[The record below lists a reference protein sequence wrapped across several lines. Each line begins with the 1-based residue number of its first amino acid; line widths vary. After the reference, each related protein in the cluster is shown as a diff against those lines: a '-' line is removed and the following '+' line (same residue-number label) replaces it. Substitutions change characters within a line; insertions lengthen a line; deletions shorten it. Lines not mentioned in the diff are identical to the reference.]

1 MPAGTRSAIAMLTDF
16 FVADDIEATARR
28 TGFVQ
33 RTSKITG
40 KLFLALVTFGTWSEG
55 KTTLAQL
62 AAKGTQLRQPVEV
75 SPEALHQRMN
85 KQALTFLQDMLR
97 QVLAKL
103 QALTPVGDD
112 GLFAAF
118 HKVYISPCA
127 IEKVSML
134 NFKLPERKSCGGLR
148 PCQGCRKP
156 SCNG

>member
-1 MPAGTRSAIAMLTDF
+1 MPACTRSAIAMLTDF
-16 FVADDIEATARR
+16 FAADDIEATARR

-85 KQALTFLQDMLR
+85 
-97 QVLAKL
+97 
-103 QALTPVGDD
+103 
-112 GLFAAF
+112 
-118 HKVYISPCA
+118 
-127 IEKVSML
+127 
-134 NFKLPERKSCGGLR
+134 
-148 PCQGCRKP
+148 
-156 SCNG
+156 